1 MPGEFWRGLYIL
13 GSERKSVSVKIE
25 HAHFDEMKNLS
36 DGLLQL
42 TGAITIYNG
51 AVEIRSVKI
60 SNTTA
65 EDALNIVRSSVT
77 VNDLSISE
85 TKSDAFDCDFC
96 EGDFNAMSFNAIGGD
111 GFDVSGS
118 KFTASIKSAF
128 GIHDKVVSVGERS
141 SGSISIDEAKNSYVA
156 VAVKDAGNAQ
166 IRLQNTHT
174 IGPLVMAYI
183 KKIFTRKNQCRCG
196 IGKVCILKSQ
206 CSFRSRKKYKVIG
219 GWHKHSN
226 KNDRR

>member
-1 MPGEFWRGLYIL
+1 
-13 GSERKSVSVKIE
+13 
-25 HAHFDEMKNLS
+25 
-36 DGLLQL
+36 
-42 TGAITIYNG
+42 
-51 AVEIRSVKI
+51 
-60 SNTTA
+60 
-65 EDALNIVRSSVT
+65 
-77 VNDLSISE
+77 
-85 TKSDAFDCDFC
+85 
-96 EGDFNAMSFNAIGGD
+96 MSFNAIGGD

-128 GIHDKVVSVGERS
+128 GIHDKVVQLVSGVVVRYQLTKPKFLCRS
-141 SGSISIDEAKNSYVA
+141 G
-156 VAVKDAGNAQ
+156 VKDAGNAQ

-174 IGPLVMAYI
+174 IGPLALAYI
-183 KKIFTRKNQCRCG
+183 KRFLRGKTSRCG